1 MMNSVFFRDDKDD
14 DADADG
20 SGSPSV
26 VDVEPRESKYY

>member
-1 MMNSVFFRDDKDD
+1 MNSVFFRDDKDD